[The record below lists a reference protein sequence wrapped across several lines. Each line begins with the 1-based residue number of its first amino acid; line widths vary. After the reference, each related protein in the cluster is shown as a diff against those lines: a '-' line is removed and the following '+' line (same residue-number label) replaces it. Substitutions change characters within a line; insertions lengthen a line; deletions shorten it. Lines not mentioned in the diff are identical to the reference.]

1 MTETKHT
8 TTKGAIVLALLCTI
22 FIATGQLFYKLGSEK
37 IIDVISFFNFFVII
51 GIFSYF
57 LGSILYILAL
67 KKGELSVILPLLA
80 LNYVWVALLSI
91 IFLGEIVTLLR
102 WAGIS
107 SVVIGVII
115 IGTGGGH
122 GY

>member
-1 MTETKHT
+1 MAETKHT

-37 IIDVISFFNFFVII
+37 IVDFISLFNLFVFI
-51 GIFSYF
+51 GLFSYF

-91 IFLGEIVTLLR
+91 IFLGEAVNLLR
-102 WAGIS
+102 WSGIS
-107 SVVIGVII
+107 LVVVGVII

-122 GY
+122 GN